1 MATACSCD
9 EPLRNTGLPNC
20 TSVLDIAKKLIIVR
34 MADSTGTAN
43 AIDLTGSL
51 DSAYFSGLINQSDET
66 KRFFPTAGFDNAT
79 LERGDPTSEGLDS
92 GVEVFVRQGDL
103 DASVSFIK
111 VDSAYAGT
119 IDDWKCQTNFG
130 VFIIDDSGRIIG
142 DKTTADELR
151 PLKVDQNTWNARY
164 VWPTGSTVPKVLLN
178 FSFDRAVSDG
188 DLGYIAPGD
197 LDNVDP
203 LDFSGLLDINGTVVG
218 TPTTTGFVMK
228 ITTDYGS
235 ALNPEPVTGLVLADF
250 DLYNDTGAASV
261 TPTSVT
267 ESPSGTYTFVIPSQT
282 SGDDMTL
289 TLASGVTGYD
299 DTDLESAT
307 ISIP

>member
-1 MATACSCD
+1 
-9 EPLRNTGLPNC
+9 
-20 TSVLDIAKKLIIVR
+20 
-34 MADSTGTAN
+34 
-43 AIDLTGSL
+43 
-51 DSAYFSGLINQSDET
+51 
-66 KRFFPTAGFDNAT
+66 
-79 LERGDPTSEGLDS
+79 
-92 GVEVFVRQGDL
+92 
-103 DASVSFIK
+103 
-111 VDSAYAGT
+111 
-119 IDDWKCQTNFG
+119 
-130 VFIIDDSGRIIG
+130 
-142 DKTTADELR
+142 
-151 PLKVDQNTWNARY
+151 
-164 VWPTGSTVPKVLLN
+164 
-178 FSFDRAVSDG
+178 
-188 DLGYIAPGD
+188 
-197 LDNVDP
+197 